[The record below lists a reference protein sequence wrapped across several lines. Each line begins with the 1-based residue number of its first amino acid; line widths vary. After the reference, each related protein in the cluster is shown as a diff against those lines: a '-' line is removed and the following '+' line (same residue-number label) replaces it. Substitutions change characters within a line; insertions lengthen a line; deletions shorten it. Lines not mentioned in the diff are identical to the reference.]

1 MKKILCMFCAFP
13 IVMSAYAENN
23 NLTLVCKGTLDYI
36 EYPLKKNLA
45 DATISENSTITYNIK
60 NNLLLGNETS
70 IAIASCKFR
79 EDKIYCLNDNKIFYR
94 SVSIDRVSGKISDDA
109 KHAIEQKD
117 PSSLF
122 YGITAIRNH
131 FEGMCIPAKRQF

>member
-1 MKKILCMFCAFP
+1 MKLVIILLLCLP
-13 IVMSAYAENN
+13 VTSVYAENN

-60 NNLLLGNETS
+60 NNLLLANETS
-70 IAIASCKFR
+70 IATASCEFR
-79 EDKIYCLNDNKIFYR
+79 ENKIYCLNDDKNFFR

-109 KHAIEQKD
+109 KHAININD

-122 YGITAIRNH
+122 YGITAITTH
-131 FEGMCIPAKRQF
+131 FEGMCKTAKKQF

>member
-60 NNLLLGNETS
+60 NNLLLANETS
-70 IAIASCKFR
+70 IATASCKFR
-79 EDKIYCLNDNKIFYR
+79 EDKIYCLNGNKIFYR

-109 KHAIEQKD
+109 KDAIEIND

-122 YGITAIRNH
+122 YGIKAIRHH
-131 FEGMCIPAKRQF
+131 FEGMCLTAKKQF